1 MNEIHEFIQDA
12 AAKNGLEVTDCEAIH
27 EHYKKMYGSF
37 NAWKEEM
44 VSDMKCVA
52 AYCKA
57 FKKPPMF
64 NEENLT
70 KSWDAFVLETLEYE
84 NPTPRQLAMEFFDQ
98 DCFGETI
105 FPSRLSPFIT
115 IDYDALGK
123 YIMEHYK
130 VSGDFV
136 FEG

>member
-1 MNEIHEFIQDA
+1 MNEIHDLIRNA

-64 NEENLT
+64 NEETLT
-70 KSWDAFVLETLEYE
+70 KSWDAFVLE
-84 NPTPRQLAMEFFDQ
+84 
-98 DCFGETI
+98 
-105 FPSRLSPFIT
+105 
-115 IDYDALGK
+115 K
-123 YIMEHYK
+123 K
-130 VSGDFV
+130 
-136 FEG
+136 